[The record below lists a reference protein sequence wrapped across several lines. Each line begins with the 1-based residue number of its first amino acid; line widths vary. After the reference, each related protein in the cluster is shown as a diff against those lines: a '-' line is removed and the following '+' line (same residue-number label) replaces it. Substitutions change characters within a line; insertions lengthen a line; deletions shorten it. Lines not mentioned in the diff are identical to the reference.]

1 MLKFTLKII
10 KYIKTFKYNKN
21 KYIKINIKNIYNYL
35 TIRNIAYINKKI
47 TYYGNIESLYIC
59 IDFNFLDAIKI
70 SNQSWLIKDKNIL
83 IIEYYYDHY
92 KYDCNLFI
100 YININN
106 IDDIKIYKYENNYY
120 KSYTNILNC
129 IYVSFFN

>member
-59 IDFNFLDAIKI
+59 IDFNFLDAI
-70 SNQSWLIKDKNIL
+70 
-83 IIEYYYDHY
+83 
-92 KYDCNLFI
+92 
-100 YININN
+100 
-106 IDDIKIYKYENNYY
+106 
-120 KSYTNILNC
+120 
-129 IYVSFFN
+129 